1 MMGKSKSGR
10 GEVCRS
16 GCTRSRAAELFLPKK
31 TCPQRGSARL
41 PYHATLEAPIATV
54 RTHNGWLTAHRPL
67 QSRLRHRPASADPH
81 DMRSGHGGAAVAH
94 GTDVRALARDA
105 GVW

>member
-16 GCTRSRAAELFLPKK
+16 GCTRSRAAELFLPQK

-67 QSRLRHRPASADPH
+67 HLYSRAYDIGPH
-81 DMRSGHGGAAVAH
+81 QQ
-94 GTDVRALARDA
+94 TLTT
-105 GVW
+105 